1 MAYYKDVKIPVKI
14 CIKPNQFLYIQA
26 NKSLANSNKSE
37 STIEFYI
44 CLLTHLLMK
53 DI

>member
-1 MAYYKDVKIPVKI
+1 MAYYKDVKFPVKI

-26 NKSLANSNKSE
+26 NKRLVNSNKSE
-37 STIEFYI
+37 ATIEFYI